1 MPNPLMPASFPLLEK
16 NFGERAAPSAAVRRV
31 RLFVFSPWAG
41 RLQDGADYLRGLPAL
56 DVAQR
61 VTNPADAALVQMA
74 RLDCDWHGENVRAL
88 GAAAA
93 DDIGFLP
100 VQAVGQPGLADLLAA
115 TKPAD
120 EEWWLVLTGQHPQK
134 MVGLVGKLLLLLSM
148 RGVRTLYYAFD
159 DASRTMPA
167 FAEIAR
173 HLAVLIHDE
182 NPLAAPMQS
191 LLRQDCVQLHRSWV
205 ANLVPFASPFVEEP
219 EKKIIFLGSRLGLT
233 AHRQQQIDFLGKKF
247 RDKFAAI
254 CDHSLSVAGRAG
266 LSRFLVGLCPEGR
279 KFTTESMRQTHTDR
293 PFWAGTLGLVPVSED
308 SRAGG
313 RLEDLHQAGLIR
325 RYPHGD
331 LKALGERCEQ
341 ALECGAEPR
350 RRIYDHFNRHETIGA
365 VVAAALQSA
374 GAPPVGETSA
384 NLRTGSAAATDKI
397 CLAGTIRR
405 NRSRQD
411 QPD

>member
-1 MPNPLMPASFPLLEK
+1 MTASAPAQEIFSTENISRSTAK
-16 NFGERAAPSAAVRRV
+16 RRV

-41 RLQDGADYLRGLPAL
+41 RLQEGAEYLREVPAL
-56 DVAQR
+56 DVARR
-61 VTNPADAALVQMA
+61 VSNPADAALVQMA

-93 DDIGFLP
+93 DALEFLP
-100 VQAVGQPGLADLLAA
+100 VQAIGQPGLADLLAA

-134 MVGLVGKLLLLLSM
+134 LVGMVGKVIQLLAR

-167 FAEIAR
+167 FSEIAR

-182 NPLAAPMQS
+182 HPLAAPMQA
-191 LLRQDCVQLHRSWV
+191 LLSPDCGQIHRSWV
-205 ANLVPFASPFVEEP
+205 ANLVPFASHFVEAP

-233 AHRQQQIDFLGKKF
+233 AHRQRQIEFLGKKF
-247 RDKFAAI
+247 RDKFTAI
-254 CDHSLSVAGRAG
+254 CDHSLSVAGRTG
-266 LSRFLVGLCPEGR
+266 LSRYQVGLCPEGR
-279 KFTTESMRQTHTDR
+279 KFTTGPMSQTHTDR

-308 SRAGG
+308 SQGGG
-313 RLEDLHQAGLIR
+313 RLEALHQAGLIL

-331 LKALGERCEQ
+331 LPALGQRCEQ
-341 ALECGAEPR
+341 ALECGTELR

-365 VVAAALQSA
+365 VVAAALHSA
-374 GAPPVGETSA
+374 GAPGHSPAQFRPGGIG
-384 NLRTGSAAATDKI
+384 R
-397 CLAGTIRR
+397 
-405 NRSRQD
+405 
-411 QPD
+411 